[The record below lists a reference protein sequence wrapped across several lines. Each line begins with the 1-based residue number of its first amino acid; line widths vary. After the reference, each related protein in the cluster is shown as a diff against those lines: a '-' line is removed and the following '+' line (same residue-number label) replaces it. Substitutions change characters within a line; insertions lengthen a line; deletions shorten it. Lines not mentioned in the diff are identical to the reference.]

1 MDRQNWIGRL
11 KRIERIRKCIGAKRL
26 TDPHDTDGTCLRGTV
41 KCNYD
46 ELLTAFGEP
55 ILEGLD
61 GKVDAEWDIQ
71 FPDGTISTIY
81 NWKNGKNYRGPK
93 GLPLWTIGE
102 WNVGGNAGSSTRLVQ
117 DAITF
122 VRTVK

>member
-11 KRIERIRKCIGAKRL
+11 ERIERIRKCIGAKRL

-55 ILEGLD
+55 VLEGLD
-61 GKVDAEWDIQ
+61 GNRCRMEHPIPRRHH
-71 FPDGTISTIY
+71 FHH
-81 NWKNGKNYRGPK
+81 
-93 GLPLWTIGE
+93 L
-102 WNVGGNAGSSTRLVQ
+102 
-117 DAITF
+117 
-122 VRTVK
+122 